1 MEENARFK
9 ERSGIALLG
18 YLISH
23 DAHHRG
29 QIVLALKQS
38 GVQMPEFMKFGIWA
52 HWSKPQAGIL
62 E

>member
-1 MEENARFK
+1 
-9 ERSGIALLG
+9 
-18 YLISH
+18 
-23 DAHHRG
+23 
-29 QIVLALKQS
+29 VLALKQS